1 MCLPTLDKMKYE
13 TKKRRC
19 FSYEKQRLLY
29 MLITVDYANNDQVPQ
44 GIRAK
49 IKINPR
55 M

>member
-1 MCLPTLDKMKYE
+1 MSKKNTLFPIRE
-13 TKKRRC
+13 TAYFFIVR
-19 FSYEKQRLLY
+19 
-29 MLITVDYANNDQVPQ
+29 IAINYANNDQVPQ